1 MNILAVSNLT
11 SGVVYSRKNE
21 QIQKNNFLP
30 INMMPSFD
38 SVSFRSNKNILPLNK
53 NEKTEILKQIE
64 RSKDFKQ
71 GSLGKVYKIDLPKR
85 PTLAVK
91 EYSSINE
98 GRNPQKEAENLQK
111 LPKDCK
117 RVQKFVDLF
126 EKNGKQ
132 YLVTTFQSGGSLSKL
147 KDRMSDELI
156 GNILDELFKIER
168 AGVTF
173 YDYSMANIVF
183 EDSEPRFFD
192 FEIAKKQSFDKF
204 NIDAESDLCHMSR
217 NTYFPFI
224 TNLAGFEIRTV
235 GKIIG
240 ELEKYPNSEDFS
252 NNFVKRYLKKA
263 SIFFQNTAELYS
275 QKNTNNNF
283 KIPKE
288 AIEYSKTLAKLFKN
302 PSAEIVSI
310 EKQSMRIKEL
320 LTEYWF
326 RNDPDLSHDDRLYS
340 NLPEYV
346 ENLKSRFN
354 SVQNDIMKLQNKE
367 KDLDVQKYCKTTS
380 AFLKKLS
387 QKEVTY
393 LSGLCKK

>member
-11 SGVVYSRKNE
+11 SGVVYSKKNK
-21 QIQKNNFLP
+21 QIQKSNTLS
-30 INMMPSFD
+30 IGKMQSFD
-38 SVSFRSNKNILPLNK
+38 SVSFKANKNIIPLS
-53 NEKTEILKQIE
+53 EKEKKEILKQIE
-64 RSKDFKQ
+64 SSKDFKQ

-217 NTYFPFI
+217 NTYFPYI

-240 ELEKYPNSEDFS
+240 ELEKYPNSEGRS
-252 NNFVKRYLKKA
+252 NDFVKRYLKKA

-275 QKNTNNNF
+275 PKNKDS
-283 KIPKE
+283 KIPNE
-288 AIEYSKTLAKLFKN
+288 AVEYSKILAKLFKN

-310 EKQSMRIKEL
+310 ERQSMRIKEL

>member
-53 NEKTEILKQIE
+53 NEKTEILKQIN

-71 GSLGKVYKIDLPKR
+71 GSLGKVYKIELPKR

-126 EKNGKQ
+126 GKKGKQ
-132 YLVTTFQSGGSLSKL
+132 YLVTTFQSGESLSKL

-240 ELEKYPNSEDFS
+240 ELEKYPNSEGRSNDFA
-252 NNFVKRYLKKA
+252 KRYLKKA

-275 QKNTNNNF
+275 QKNMNNNF

-288 AIEYSKTLAKLFKN
+288 AVEYSKILAKLFKE
-302 PSAEIVSI
+302 PSAEIVLI
-310 EKQSMRIKEL
+310 EKQAMRIKEL

-340 NLPEYV
+340 NLPAYV

-354 SVQNDIMKLQNKE
+354 SVQNDIIKLQIKE
-367 KDLDVQKYCKTTS
+367 KDMDIQKYCKTTS
-380 AFLKKLS
+380 EFLKKLS

-393 LSGLCKK
+393 LSGLCRK